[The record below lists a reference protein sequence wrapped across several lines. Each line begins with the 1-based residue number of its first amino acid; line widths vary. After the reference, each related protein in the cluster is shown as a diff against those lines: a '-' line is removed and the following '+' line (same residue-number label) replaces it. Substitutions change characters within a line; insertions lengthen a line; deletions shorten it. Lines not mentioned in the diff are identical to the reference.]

1 MSYGT
6 AYSSLFVI
14 CDSTEQT
21 TTLIQ
26 KFAQDD
32 PGEEFVACQNAHK
45 PLEIQFDLKCG
56 DVSRSFDDH
65 VIKLD
70 AWLCKEF
77 QLSLSGYWLLEAD
90 GEWRCEIHNGEVVDA
105 CLDWLCSY
113 SIEKIKKI
121 RQYAESSFPH
131 ISKS

>member
-6 AYSSLFVI
+6 ASSSLFVI
-14 CDSTEQT
+14 CGSTEQAKI
-21 TTLIQ
+21 LIQ

-32 PGEEFVACQNAHK
+32 PGEEFIIYHEEK
-45 PLEIQFDLKCG
+45 RPLEIQFDLKCG

-70 AWLCKEF
+70 AWLRKEF

-90 GEWRCEIHNGEVVDA
+90 GEWRCEIHNGEVIDA

-113 SIEKIKKI
+113 SIEEIKKI

>member
-6 AYSSLFVI
+6 TSSSLFVI
-14 CDSTEQT
+14 CDSMEQA

-32 PGEEFVACQNAHK
+32 PGEEFIIYHEAK
-45 PLEIQFDLKCG
+45 RPLEIQFDLKCG

-65 VIKLD
+65 VIELD
-70 AWLCKEF
+70 AWLRKEF
-77 QLSLSGYWLLEAD
+77 NLSLSDHWLLDAD
-90 GEWRCEIHNGEVVDA
+90 GQWRCEIHNGEVVDA
-105 CLDWLCSY
+105 CLDWLCCY
-113 SIEKIKKI
+113 SIEEIKKI

-131 ISKS
+131 AIKV